1 VRGVRRRGTVSG
13 GQEVQVEIALADF
26 RESTMEGDKAKRI
39 LKVGLPKGSLENSTF
54 ELMGHAGYQVSIGSR
69 SYYPNISDP
78 EMQGIMFRA
87 QEMSRYVE
95 NGVVDVGLTGYDW
108 ILENGS
114 DVVEIAEL
122 VYSKQ
127 RRSPA
132 RWVIAVPQESSVQAV
147 KDLDGKIIATE
158 LVGVTKRF
166 FEKRG
171 VNARVEFSWG
181 ATEVKARLVDAIV
194 EVTETGSS
202 LRANNLRI
210 IDEVLTS
217 TTRLI
222 ANRGAWKDPWK
233 HDKIDN
239 LALLLKGA
247 IVAKDMVGLKLNVAD
262 EDLQKVLK
270 VLPALKNPTVSPLS
284 GNHWYA
290 VETIVDESVVRTL
303 IPELKRAGA
312 QGIIEYPLNKVIP

>member
-1 VRGVRRRGTVSG
+1 
-13 GQEVQVEIALADF
+13 
-26 RESTMEGDKAKRI
+26 MNGDKGKRI

-54 ELMGHAGYQVSIGSR
+54 ELMGHAGYAVSVGSR

-78 EMQGIMFRA
+78 DMQGIMFRA

-114 DVVEIAEL
+114 DVVEVAEL

-132 RWVIAVPQESSVQAV
+132 KWVVAVPQESPIQSAR
-147 KDLDGKIIATE
+147 DLEGKIIATE
-158 LVGVTKRF
+158 LVGGTKRF
-166 FEKRG
+166 LEKHG
-171 VNARVEFSWG
+171 VSARVEFSWG

-210 IDEVLTS
+210 VDEVLTS

-222 ANRGAWKDPWK
+222 ANKDAWRDPWK
-233 HDKIDN
+233 RGKIDN
-239 LALLLKGA
+239 FALLLKGA
-247 IVAKDMVGLKLNVAD
+247 IIAKDMVGLKLNVA
-262 EDLQKVLK
+262 EKDLETVLK
-270 VLPALKNPTVSPLS
+270 VLPALKNPTVSPLA
-284 GNHWYA
+284 GNHWFA

-303 IPELKRAGA
+303 IPDLKRAGA
-312 QGIIEYPLNKVIP
+312 EGIIEYPLNKVIP